1 MPIDPLVVIVVAV
14 VALIVATTVAHRTGE
29 HADRRA
35 GRYHVAEAAHGTAA
49 GPFGPVLD
57 VLDRSVA
64 AYTIRSA
71 LGLSTETRQERR
83 IAIGNAAAATWPS
96 RRVSPEAHRGL
107 RDAGTTRRD
116 GRRRAAVDGVG
127 RAARSRPRARR
138 RDRHR
143 DRHLAARERRE
154 RRGPGRD
161 RRPGH
166 RHALADAEPIG
177 LRRGRAELTLA
188 DGPTLAAATLPLP

>member
-83 IAIGNAAAATWPS
+83 IAVGHAAAVA
-96 RRVSPEAHRGL
+96 RADEI
-107 RDAGTTRRD
+107 
-116 GRRRAAVDGVG
+116 RRARPGPPGAY
-127 RAARSRPRARR
+127 RPRRIVVSGTPTPRVATAIAAQRSTVSVEL
-138 RDRHR
+138 
-143 DRHLAARERRE
+143 LAAGLGLVVVIGIVIGIWPRASGES
-154 RRGPGRD
+154 GGV
-161 RRPGH
+161 
-166 RHALADAEPIG
+166 LAETGVPAIATPSPTPSPSASAE
-177 LRRGRAELTLA
+177 
-188 DGPTLAAATLPLP
+188 ATPS